1 MTRNKYFIKQLS
13 IFSENK
19 SGKLAAIAKVF
30 EECKVNIHAFSIAEA
45 NSFGVVRAIV
55 DKPELAFD
63 AFSKQNYALQYTDVL
78 GIKMNDVPGGL
89 YHVANILGSIGINI
103 EYAYAFRTGTFGTL
117 IVKVSNPDDAVEKI
131 LDAGLELVLAT
142 DYNF

>member
-89 YHVANILGSIGINI
+89 YHVAN
-103 EYAYAFRTGTFGTL
+103 AFRTGTFGTL

>member
-89 YHVANILGSIGINI
+89 YHVANILGSIGIKRRSSPQDSNL
-103 EYAYAFRTGTFGTL
+103 FRPQIIT
-117 IVKVSNPDDAVEKI
+117 SN
-131 LDAGLELVLAT
+131 
-142 DYNF
+142 FFF